1 MLINTNTASLFG
13 RRTLSSLT
21 DQVSNLSERLASGLR
36 INSAKDDAAGTS
48 IAERLQAQL
57 QGSYQARRNANDAV
71 SLAQT
76 AEGALQ
82 TSTEVLQR
90 IRVLALQSANDTNSA
105 EDRKSLQEEVKSLLV
120 EFDRI
125 ANTTSFNEKK
135 LLDGTALTAVFQVGA
150 NKSETI
156 QLGVQSAQASNLY
169 SYELQTE
176 VSTSASMVAAQAAT
190 SDGSSVQKNRL
201 QAQNITIVS
210 KGLTGKAVLQSG
222 LSAKEV
228 AARVNAS
235 LPIKGTTVARAETYA
250 VMSMASTAT
259 ASLDFKLNGVSIQSY
274 SENGTQ
280 DLNNVINSINDKS
293 VTTGVVASR
302 HDMGG
307 GNYGVLLHASQG
319 EDISLTEFNIGLGS
333 AGATGTVSVQGVY
346 ENGSNSFG
354 SAGAAVALTAGNLS
368 SQSRNTTVGGRVIF
382 SHDSAFTISHSV
394 AGSTGGLFAVSST
407 ALVACTK
414 GNALNTLNV
423 ETTTGANS
431 ALRVVDAALAR
442 VNLFRERLGSIQ
454 NRFDFT
460 ISALATRYE
469 QQSSSLSRVQDAD
482 FAETVSQISRVQTIQ
497 QAATAML
504 AQANT
509 SKKIAL
515 NLLT

>member
-13 RRTLSSLT
+13 RRTLSSLS

-36 INSAKDDAAGTS
+36 INSAKDDAAGAA

-105 EDRKSLQEEVKSLLV
+105 EDRKSLQEEVKSLLA

-135 LLDGTALTAVFQVGA
+135 LLDGTSLTATFQVGA

-156 QLGVQSAQASNLY
+156 QLGVQSAQASDLY
-169 SYELQTE
+169 SYDLQTE

-190 SDGSSVQKNRL
+190 SDGSSAQKNRL

-274 SENGTQ
+274 SENGAK
-280 DLNNVINSINDKS
+280 DLNNIISSINEQS
-293 VTTGVVASR
+293 VKTGVVASQY
-302 HDMGG
+302 DMGG
-307 GNYGVLLHASQG
+307 GNYGVLLHAAQG
-319 EDISLTEFNIGLGS
+319 EDISLTEFSVGLGT

-346 ENGSNSFG
+346 ENGSNGFG

-368 SQSRNTTVGGRVIF
+368 TQNRNTTVGGRIIF

-394 AGSTGGLFAVSST
+394 AGSTGGLFAVPST

-414 GNALNTLNV
+414 GNALNTLSV

-460 ISALATRYE
+460 ISALATRHE